1 MMSSRKYFGILVIG
15 VAICFISVVLLRD
28 KIFETSPLK
37 NEMTLNELQSMQI
50 QVEYIEDSKGW
61 TDEWYNSFVNDQLS
75 AAEESENILIVKPTG
90 NIYFN
95 KGLILQE
102 AKVLDVLEGDC
113 QYELVWLR
121 NGLRST
127 LEYKDGKVV
136 IRGMDRS
143 FMQEDCKYLLFCD
156 ELSTNAY
163 SKKKVYVEPDAMWF
177 GCYNLTRDNIIAMK
191 EDDNT
196 YNPLIEFYT
205 SSERTAEIYRET
217 KKQLIE
223 KYYGK

>member
-1 MMSSRKYFGILVIG
+1 MISDVDTGDTPSLVVIATLVLLELYSFSASRRLRNS
-15 VAICFISVVLLRD
+15 FISVVLLRD

-113 QYELVWLR
+113 
-121 NGLRST
+121 
-127 LEYKDGKVV
+127 
-136 IRGMDRS
+136 
-143 FMQEDCKYLLFCD
+143 KYLLFCD

>member
-1 MMSSRKYFGILVIG
+1 MISDVDTGDTLSLVVIATLVLLELYSFSASRRLRNS
-15 VAICFISVVLLRD
+15 FISVVLLRD

-113 QYELVWLR
+113 
-121 NGLRST
+121 
-127 LEYKDGKVV
+127 
-136 IRGMDRS
+136 
-143 FMQEDCKYLLFCD
+143 KYLLFCD